1 MALALKK
8 ASLSPADYLAG
19 EAGAEIKH
27 EYVDGQVFAMAGAS
41 ERHNRIAGN
50 IFYHLRS
57 AARGTPCGVY
67 MADMKLRISSVNA
80 FYYPDVMLSC
90 DESDKDPIQKSAPCI
105 VAEVISPSTA
115 TTDRREKALAYR
127 QIPTLK
133 AYILA
138 EQDRRSVSYFIRD
151 ESGEWQQGELDEM
164 SILGVDCGT
173 IKIGL
178 ALDDIY
184 EDVDFLT

>member
-67 MADMKLRISSVNA
+67 MADMKLRISAVNA